1 MKNAAGFLRSLFDA
15 AVAAADPINSLPAHL
30 INLQNS
36 PPKGRTIVL
45 GAGKAGG
52 SMAKA
57 LEEFWAKY
65 FPEKPIEGL
74 VITRYGHSVDC
85 KNIDIIEASHPVPDE
100 AGVRGAERLFSLT
113 HNLTKDDLVICL
125 ISGGASALL
134 SLPANGITASEK
146 QDLTAQLL
154 RSGAT
159 IHEINAVRKHLSAI
173 KGGRLAKAIA
183 PAKILTFCI
192 SDVPGDRLDVIGS
205 GPTVG
210 DPTFFADALN
220 VLNKYNIQA
229 STNILNHLHTA
240 RDETPKPNSEIFN
253 NCQNILVATPQMAL
267 EAASKI
273 AISSGV
279 TPLIIGD
286 SIEGEARDVASVH
299 AGIISQILRHNQPAT
314 APLVLLSG
322 GETTVTVR
330 GSGRGGRNV
339 EFLLALATKLKER
352 SKTQLNRVSAIACDT
367 DGIDGT
373 EKNAGALY
381 LPDTIERAYAA
392 DLSPEDYLNNNDGYT
407 FFEKLGDLV
416 ETGPTLTNVN
426 DFRAILVL

>member
-1 MKNAAGFLRSLFDA
+1 MKNAAAFLKSLFDA

-57 LEEFWAKY
+57 LEEFWFKY
-65 FPEKPIEGL
+65 LPEKPIEGL

-85 KNIDIIEASHPVPDE
+85 KNIDIIEASHPVPDK

-134 SLPANGITASEK
+134 SLPAKGITASEK
-146 QDLTAQLL
+146 QDLTTQLL

-192 SDVPGDRLDVIGS
+192 SDVPGDELDVIGS
-205 GPTVG
+205 GPTAG
-210 DPTFFADALN
+210 DPTFFADALH

-267 EAASKI
+267 EAASKV

>member
-15 AVAAADPINSLPAHL
+15 AVAAADPINSLPEYL
-30 INLQNS
+30 INLQIS

-57 LEEFWAKY
+57 LEEFWDEH

-100 AGVRGAERLFSLT
+100 AGVRGAERLLSLT
-113 HNLTKDDLVICL
+113 NSLTRDDLVICL

-134 SLPANGITASEK
+134 SLPARGISTSEK
-146 QDLTAQLL
+146 QGLTTQLL

-183 PAKILTFCI
+183 PASILTFCI
-192 SDVPGDRLDVIGS
+192 SDVPGDELDVIGS

-210 DPTFFADALN
+210 DPTFFADALH
-220 VLNKYNIQA
+220 VLKKYNIQA
-229 STNILNHLHTA
+229 SANILNHLNTSG
-240 RDETPKPNSEIFN
+240 DETPKPNSEIFK

-267 EAASKI
+267 EAASKV
-273 AISSGV
+273 AISAGI

-286 SIEGEARDVASVH
+286 AIEGEARDVASVH
-299 AGIISQILRHNQPAT
+299 AGIISQILRHNQPGT

-322 GETTVTVR
+322 GETTVTVK

-352 SKTQLNRVSAIACDT
+352 SNIHLNRVSAIACDT

-381 LPDTIERAYAA
+381 LPDTIKRAYAA

>member
-1 MKNAAGFLRSLFDA
+1 MP
-15 AVAAADPINSLPAHL
+15 V
-30 INLQNS
+30 
-36 PPKGRTIVL
+36 
-45 GAGKAGG
+45 
-52 SMAKA
+52 
-57 LEEFWAKY
+57 
-65 FPEKPIEGL
+65 PE
-74 VITRYGHSVDC
+74 
-85 KNIDIIEASHPVPDE
+85 NIDIIEASHPVPDE
-100 AGVRGAERLFSLT
+100 AGVRGAERLLSLT
-113 HNLTKDDLVICL
+113 NSLTRDDLVICL

-134 SLPANGITASEK
+134 SLPARGISTSEK
-146 QDLTAQLL
+146 QGLTTQLL

-210 DPTFFADALN
+210 DPTFFADALH

-229 STNILNHLHTA
+229 SANILNHLHTA
-240 RDETPKPNSEIFN
+240 SDETPKPNSEIFN

-267 EAASKI
+267 EAASKV
-273 AISSGV
+273 AISYGV

-299 AGIISQILRHNQPAT
+299 AGIISQILRYNQPAA

-373 EKNAGALY
+373 EKNAIHVARL
-381 LPDTIERAYAA
+381 LDKQ
-392 DLSPEDYLNNNDGYT
+392 L
-407 FFEKLGDLV
+407 FES
-416 ETGPTLTNVN
+416 
-426 DFRAILVL
+426 

>member
-15 AVAAADPINSLPAHL
+15 AVAAADPINSLPEYL
-30 INLQNS
+30 INLQIS

-57 LEEFWAKY
+57 LEEFWDEH

-100 AGVRGAERLFSLT
+100 AGVRGAERLLSLT
-113 HNLTKDDLVICL
+113 NSLTRDDLVICL

-134 SLPANGITASEK
+134 SLPARGISASEK
-146 QDLTAQLL
+146 QSLTTQLL

-183 PAKILTFCI
+183 PAKTLTFCI
-192 SDVPGDRLDVIGS
+192 SDVPGDELDVIGS

-210 DPTFFADALN
+210 DPTFFADALQ
-220 VLNKYNIQA
+220 VLKKYNIPA
-229 STNILNHLHTA
+229 SANILNHLHTS
-240 RDETPKPNSEIFN
+240 RDETPKPDNVIFK

-267 EAASKI
+267 EAASKV
-273 AISSGV
+273 AISAGI

-286 SIEGEARDVASVH
+286 AIEGEARDVASVH
-299 AGIISQILRHNQPAT
+299 AGIVSQILRHNQPGT

-322 GETTVTVR
+322 GETTVTVK

-352 SKTQLNRVSAIACDT
+352 SNIHLNRVSAIACDT

-381 LPDTIERAYAA
+381 LPDTIKRAYAA
-392 DLSPEDYLNNNDGYT
+392 NLSPEDYLQNNDGYP

>member
-57 LEEFWAKY
+57 LEEFWVKY

-192 SDVPGDRLDVIGS
+192 SDVPGDRLDMIGS

-267 EAASKI
+267 EAASKV

-352 SKTQLNRVSAIACDT
+352 SNTHLNRVSAIACDT

>member
-15 AVAAADPINSLPAHL
+15 AVAAANPINSLPEYL
-30 INLQNS
+30 IKLQIS

-57 LEEFWAKY
+57 LEEFWDEH

-100 AGVRGAERLFSLT
+100 AGVRGAERLLSLT
-113 HNLTKDDLVICL
+113 NSLTRDDLVICL

-134 SLPANGITASEK
+134 SLPARGISTSEK
-146 QDLTAQLL
+146 QGLTTQLL

-183 PAKILTFCI
+183 PASTLTFCI
-192 SDVPGDRLDVIGS
+192 SDVPGDELDVIGS

-210 DPTFFADALN
+210 DPTFFADALH
-220 VLNKYNIQA
+220 VLKKYNIQVSA
-229 STNILNHLHTA
+229 NILNHLHTSG
-240 RDETPKPNSEIFN
+240 DETPKPNSEIFK

-267 EAASKI
+267 EAASKV
-273 AISSGV
+273 AISAGI

-286 SIEGEARDVASVH
+286 AIEGEARDVASVH
-299 AGIISQILRHNQPAT
+299 AGIISQILRHNQPGT

-352 SKTQLNRVSAIACDT
+352 SNIHLNRVSAIACDT

-381 LPDTIERAYAA
+381 LPDTIKRAYAA

>member
-1 MKNAAGFLRSLFDA
+1 MKNAAGFLKSLFDA

-57 LEEFWAKY
+57 LEEFWFKHL
-65 FPEKPIEGL
+65 PEKPIEGL

-85 KNIDIIEASHPVPDE
+85 KNIDIIEASHPVPDK

-134 SLPANGITASEK
+134 SLPAKGITASEK
-146 QDLTAQLL
+146 QDLTTQLL

-192 SDVPGDRLDVIGS
+192 SDVPGDELDVIGS

-210 DPTFFADALN
+210 DPTFFADALQ

-229 STNILNHLHTA
+229 SANILNHLHTA
-240 RDETPKPNSEIFN
+240 SDETPKPNSEIFN

-267 EAASKI
+267 EAASKV
-273 AISSGV
+273 AISYGV

-299 AGIISQILRHNQPAT
+299 AGIISQILRYNQPAT

-392 DLSPEDYLNNNDGYT
+392 NLSPEDYLNNNDGYT

>member
-1 MKNAAGFLRSLFDA
+1 MKNAAGFLKSLFDA

-57 LEEFWAKY
+57 LEEFWFKY
-65 FPEKPIEGL
+65 LPEKPIEGL

-85 KNIDIIEASHPVPDE
+85 KNIDIIEASHPVPDK

-134 SLPANGITASEK
+134 SLPAKGITASEK
-146 QDLTAQLL
+146 QDLTTQLL

-192 SDVPGDRLDVIGS
+192 SDVPGDRLDMIGS

-229 STNILNHLHTA
+229 SANILNHLHTA
-240 RDETPKPNSEIFN
+240 SDETPKPNSEIFN

-267 EAASKI
+267 EAASKV

-352 SKTQLNRVSAIACDT
+352 SNTHLNRVSAIACDT

>member
-15 AVAAADPINSLPAHL
+15 AVAAADPINSLPPYL
-30 INLQNS
+30 INLQTS
-36 PPKGRTIVL
+36 PPKGRTIIL

-57 LEEFWAKY
+57 LEEFWDEH

-74 VITRYGHSVDC
+74 VITRYGHGVDC

-100 AGVRGAERLFSLT
+100 AGVRGAERLLSLT
-113 HNLTKDDLVICL
+113 HGLTRDDLVICL

-134 SLPANGITASEK
+134 SLPARGISASEK
-146 QDLTAQLL
+146 QDLTTQLL

-183 PAKILTFCI
+183 PAKTLTFCI
-192 SDVPGDRLDVIGS
+192 SDVPGDELDVIGS

-210 DPTFFADALN
+210 DPTFFADALQ
-220 VLNKYNIQA
+220 VLKKFNIPA
-229 STNILNHLHTA
+229 SANILNHLHTS
-240 RDETPKPNSEIFN
+240 RDETPKPDNVIFK

-267 EAASKI
+267 EAASKVAI
-273 AISSGV
+273 AAGI

-286 SIEGEARDVASVH
+286 AIEGEARDVASVH
-299 AGIISQILRHNQPAT
+299 AGITSQILRHNQPGI

-322 GETTVTVR
+322 GETTVTVK

-352 SKTQLNRVSAIACDT
+352 SNIHLNRVSAIACDT

-381 LPDTIERAYAA
+381 LPDTIKRAYAA
-392 DLSPEDYLNNNDGYT
+392 NLSPEDYLNNNDGYT